1 MKIGNSIDSRLIIA
15 TISLIT
21 LIAAA
26 TSARAVPTPTPTPT
40 PTATP
45 TNTPS
50 NVYVGVVNTDVF
62 SAQSTTGLLTRLNIP
77 FTQIPLDN
85 SSGGLANVDLS
96 QFDVLLVGTLILDG
110 DVNVLLANAAKI
122 GGFLNSGRGL
132 VVFAEYD
139 AVESWAWVPI
149 PTPASDL
156 NSTGARDVGTENVQ
170 ITAAGSVHPVM
181 TTPRTLSSSGLSN
194 WEQSV
199 HSVFFPEG
207 AAGFSL
213 LVQATDPPA
222 NGGYEIVACEQGLPA
237 ERVVYMGSE
246 NDLHYAS
253 SPQAADLT
261 LNALL
266 WAGQISTRPTPTPTS
281 TSTLTATPTLTPTS
295 TITPTPTI
303 TNTATVTYTPS
314 NTPTVTVTATPS
326 VTSTPTQTGTA
337 TSTPTTTPTR
347 TQTGT
352 ATATPTTTPTRTATA
367 TPTITPT
374 PTITNTATVT
384 YTPSNTPTVTVTST
398 TTITPTITSTSTAT
412 ATPTITPTPTITN
425 TATVTY
431 TPTNTPTVTVTSTTT
446 ITPTITSTPTA
457 TVTPTITPTPCT
469 PEDESCW
476 ILGAAGRYAV
486 LGFPYRTGTPTPLA
500 LATPVRA
507 LFANG
512 TGVSGEV
519 CVGSADLGYAVVVD
533 GDLTGSTGAGVAI
546 RVRTGDHVD
555 GGLWTGG
562 GTIKGATCVN
572 NVPIPNRHSSA
583 TFSGSCEDQGSNDYL
598 IFCDIAALHAAA
610 AYQTLAGLVP
620 FADLGAVR
628 IGRGQT
634 RDLPDPGLFPG
645 NVFPDGRTVL
655 HMSSLSMSYG
665 GALRLHA
672 NSPISELVIL
682 LDSPP
687 RLLQYARITADGFD
701 ASRVLFVVTGSGSP
715 IQSAL
720 VGYDAQFTG
729 TLMALHHGIRLRNGA
744 SVDGAVI
751 GGKSIRTGYHVTVH
765 HMPFTGQ

>member
-1 MKIGNSIDSRLIIA
+1 MKMKIGNSIDSRLIIA

-384 YTPSNTPTVTVTST
+384 YTP
-398 TTITPTITSTSTAT
+398 
-412 ATPTITPTPTITN
+412 
-425 TATVTY
+425 
-431 TPTNTPTVTVTSTTT
+431 TNTPTVTVTSTTT
-446 ITPTITSTPTA
+446 ITPTITSTPT
-457 TVTPTITPTPCT
+457 
-469 PEDESCW
+469 
-476 ILGAAGRYAV
+476 
-486 LGFPYRTGTPTPLA
+486 
-500 LATPVRA
+500 
-507 LFANG
+507 
-512 TGVSGEV
+512 
-519 CVGSADLGYAVVVD
+519 
-533 GDLTGSTGAGVAI
+533 
-546 RVRTGDHVD
+546 
-555 GGLWTGG
+555 
-562 GTIKGATCVN
+562 
-572 NVPIPNRHSSA
+572 
-583 TFSGSCEDQGSNDYL
+583 
-598 IFCDIAALHAAA
+598 
-610 AYQTLAGLVP
+610 
-620 FADLGAVR
+620 
-628 IGRGQT
+628 
-634 RDLPDPGLFPG
+634 
-645 NVFPDGRTVL
+645 
-655 HMSSLSMSYG
+655 
-665 GALRLHA
+665 
-672 NSPISELVIL
+672 
-682 LDSPP
+682 
-687 RLLQYARITADGFD
+687 
-701 ASRVLFVVTGSGSP
+701 
-715 IQSAL
+715 
-720 VGYDAQFTG
+720 
-729 TLMALHHGIRLRNGA
+729 
-744 SVDGAVI
+744 
-751 GGKSIRTGYHVTVH
+751 
-765 HMPFTGQ
+765 